1 MSARAPTIG
10 QKGSAEKDPARMEV
24 DQQTTMPWALKAR
37 RQPGHGP
44 QCEGRGLENSDNGE
58 KPGLGPWLV
67 PSLLH
72 RPPLDY

>member
-1 MSARAPTIG
+1 MSARAPYYWT
-10 QKGSAEKDPARMEV
+10 EKVCGERHSKNGGGPA
-24 DQQTTMPWALKAR
+24 DHDALGTKDR
-37 RQPGHGP
+37 RQPSYDP
-44 QCEGRGLENSDNGE
+44 QWEGRGLENSDNGE